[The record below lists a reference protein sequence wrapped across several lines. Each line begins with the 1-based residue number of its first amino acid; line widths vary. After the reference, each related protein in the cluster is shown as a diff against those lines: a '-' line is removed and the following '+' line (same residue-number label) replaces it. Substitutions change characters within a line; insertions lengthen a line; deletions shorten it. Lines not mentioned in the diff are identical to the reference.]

1 MEYVYMQQPKP
12 TNTTGVPVTI
22 NVIDSN
28 GNQRQIGNAISDSSG
43 MYTFTWTP
51 DITGDYTVIASFAG
65 SESYYPSSAE
75 TSFTVGN
82 PTASPTPAPTIAASI
97 ADQYFIPSVAAII
110 IVIIIGFVAMAVLM
124 QRKRP

>member
-1 MEYVYMQQPKP
+1 MQQPKP
-12 TNTTGVPVTI
+12 TNTTGVPVNI
-22 NVIDSN
+22 YVLDSN
-28 GNQRQIGNAISDSSG
+28 GNYRQIGSTTSDSRG
-43 MYTFTWTP
+43 MFTFTWTP
-51 DITGDYTVIASFAG
+51 DITGDYTVVADFAG

-82 PTASPTPAPTIAASI
+82 PAATLTAAPTVAASM
-97 ADQYFIPSVAAII
+97 ADQYFIPFAAAII